1 MIANIIKYG
10 LSEGVAK
17 IAPFLTTLYVA
28 KFLSPELFGKY
39 SLIIVMFEITFILIS
54 FNIQATTRID
64 YFKESHI
71 TFCQIKQ
78 NHIAI
83 SLIFAF
89 LGLVSIIFL
98 SQEEQFV
105 LLILIVSALLRT
117 FSVFILAIF
126 QCSKKVNAYI
136 YSNIIFVFVLAIS
149 VFMFVNLG
157 ASFYSWL
164 YAMLIASSVQFILVV
179 KLHGLIAIKKYL
191 PSSITFESLKVTFIP
206 AALFMPQAI
215 GWWLKSGAERIII
228 ANGIGNAALGVYS
241 LALQFSSIL
250 FIYVTVLNLAIVPEI
265 NRLMQRGDYKRTY
278 RYLLACIVLLL
289 ILACALPF
297 LGGFVIDKVY
307 SSEYLLAKNYLLFL
321 TIASVPQAIMMFY
334 INILY
339 FNKEGKFVATTILLS
354 FSIQTLINFMLI
366 DYYAIQGL
374 IVCSFIINTIA
385 LIFILKKI
393 NRYKSSQHLIK
404 IKSA

>member
-1 MIANIIKYG
+1 
-10 LSEGVAK
+10 
-17 IAPFLTTLYVA
+17 
-28 KFLSPELFGKY
+28 
-39 SLIIVMFEITFILIS
+39 
-54 FNIQATTRID
+54 
-64 YFKESHI
+64 
-71 TFCQIKQ
+71 
-78 NHIAI
+78 
-83 SLIFAF
+83 LIFAF